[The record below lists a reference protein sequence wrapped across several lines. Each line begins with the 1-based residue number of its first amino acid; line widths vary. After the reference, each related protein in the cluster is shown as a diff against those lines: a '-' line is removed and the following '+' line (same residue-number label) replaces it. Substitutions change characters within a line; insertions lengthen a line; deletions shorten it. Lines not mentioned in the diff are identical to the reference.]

1 MAQDRYYRGIKHAM
15 TQTSQSSEQ
24 PLLTIAIPTYNRARY
39 LRESLAALFD
49 ELVAESRVE
58 LIVSDNA
65 SHDETPSV
73 VREFQER
80 GLGIRYIRNET
91 NLGSSMNILQCFEQA
106 SGKYVWILGDD
117 DIVLAGC
124 VKQIMVYL
132 ERDDYDMLYL
142 VPYGFDND
150 PMAEYLP
157 DPLGREVAVIESAD
171 LFVRKIGTMFT
182 LISCNILNK
191 ERLLTIEHRPFI
203 KFTGTN
209 LIQLSWTYPLLT
221 RFSKGLIVYH
231 RFLAIRNGTS
241 GGYSVSHVFGEDLR
255 SVTDELLVDHPRLAK
270 LIYCSAITGLLPF
283 VILKIRQHRHGAFE
297 IEDFHKT
304 LRFVYGN
311 YYQYWLYVFPV
322 AKSPLWLARIW
333 FGLVRKVNYVKT
345 VLRFFY
351 FSVNRLIRVVSAAQ

>member
-1 MAQDRYYRGIKHAM
+1 MKMITEELQQPENEK
-15 TQTSQSSEQ
+15 

-39 LRESLAALFD
+39 LRENLAALFD
-49 ELVAESRVE
+49 QLVAEPRVE

-65 SHDETPSV
+65 SLDETPLL

-80 GLGIRYIRNET
+80 GLGICYIRNDT
-91 NLGSSMNILQCFEQA
+91 NLGADKNILQCFEQA
-106 SGKYVWILGDD
+106 CGKYVWIIGDD
-117 DIVLAGC
+117 DIVLTGC

-132 ERDDYDMLYL
+132 EMDDYDMLYL

-150 PMAEYLP
+150 PLAEFLP
-157 DPLGREVAVIESAD
+157 DPLGREVAVIDSAD
-171 LFVRKIGTMFT
+171 LFVKKIGTMFS

-191 ERLLTIEHRPFI
+191 ERLLTIEHQPFI

-221 RFSKGLIVYH
+221 RFSKGLCVYH

-241 GGYSVSHVFGEDLR
+241 GGYSVTRVFGENLR
-255 SVTDELLVDHPRLAK
+255 YVTDELLVDHPSLAK
-270 LIYCSAITGLLPF
+270 LIYCSAITGFLPF
-283 VILKIRQHRHGAFE
+283 AILKIRQNRHGAFE

-322 AKSPLWLARIW
+322 AKSPLWLAWVW
-333 FGLVRKVNYVKT
+333 FVLVRKVNYVKS
-345 VLRFFY
+345 VLRFLY
-351 FSVNRLIRVVSAAQ
+351 FSVNRMMRVVCAAR